1 MINQTQVFPPNP
13 QFQQLFL
20 LLQRLDGLLEQALA
34 AAQVTYGSMAATN
47 PYRGMQVDQDEVEQ
61 LLTRPPGTPVLQVDT
76 ETSQELPSDAILA
89 GSSLAWLQ
97 ETFALSAFD
106 VDIIAIALAPELDR
120 RYERIYTY
128 LQDDI
133 RCKRATVDLVLNLL
147 CPTGEAKLARRS
159 HFTPEA
165 PLLRH
170 SLLHLV
176 SDPNQLQP
184 TLLAHN
190 LQLDGLVLALLLG
203 ETGLDQRLKPFC
215 RLIEP
220 TISLE
225 DLPLHQEVKQA
236 LLTIVVEDWQ
246 ASKPLAL
253 YFEGADTSSKHRS
266 AQALARA
273 VEAPLLTVNLTRIVE
288 AKAELELTLKLAYRQ
303 AWFQKALLYL
313 EGLET
318 LQQTIESSENS
329 SQYLSLLRII
339 ANHQGITILA
349 GEKPWR
355 PEKTI
360 AIGIVTVPFPIP
372 EFTVRRCCWQNQL
385 TAAGISLDGPELD
398 TLCDRF
404 RLNSEQI
411 TDAVIDA
418 CNRARW
424 RIAQKPRLRGSC
436 RNREQGTAM
445 QRGLGGF
452 PHERLHQD
460 GNSGQELR
468 QTLSENY
475 FCKRSPEQTAH
486 EDSSVSSPHTPQSHQ
501 KPTLPELFAAARAQ
515 SGHELGSLARQIQPK
530 YSWDDIVLPAN
541 QKTQLLEICNQAKY
555 RQLVWEEW
563 DFQSKL
569 SLGRG
574 LNVMFSGPPGTGKT
588 MAAEIIAHELQLD
601 LYKIDLS
608 QVVSKYIGETEK
620 NLNRIFTA
628 AANANAILLFDEA
641 DSLFGKRSEISS
653 AHDRYANIEVGYLL
667 QKMEEYEGVAIL
679 TTNLRTNMDDA
690 FVRRLRFIIEFPF
703 PNLKDRRRI
712 WEQIWPSRVPRSEE
726 LDLDF
731 IARHCEIAGGNI
743 RNIALAA
750 AFIAADDGGIVKMNH
765 LLRAVRREYQKMGK
779 VLIEGEFGQYAGLI

>member
-1 MINQTQVFPPNP
+1 MINPAEVFPPNP
-13 QFQQLFL
+13 NFHQLFL
-20 LLQRLDGLLEQALA
+20 LLQRLDQLLERALA
-34 AAQVTYGSMAATN
+34 AAQVAYGPEAATN
-47 PYRGMQVDQDEVEQ
+47 PYRGMQVDKEEVEQ
-61 LLTRPPGTPVLQVDT
+61 LLTRPPGTPVLQVET
-76 ETSQELPSDAILA
+76 ETSPELPSDAILE
-89 GSSLAWLQ
+89 GSSLAWLRQ
-97 ETFALSAFD
+97 TFALSAFD
-106 VDIIAIALAPELDR
+106 IDIIAIALAPELDR

-128 LQDDI
+128 LQDDV
-133 RCKRATVDLVLNLL
+133 RCRRPTVDLVLNLL
-147 CPTGEAKLARRS
+147 CPSGEAKLARRC

-176 SDPNQLQP
+176 CDPNQLQP

-190 LQLDGLVLALLLG
+190 LKLDGLVLRLLLG
-203 ETGLDQRLKPFC
+203 EKGLDQRLQAFSN
-215 RLIEP
+215 LLEP

-225 DLPLHQEVKQA
+225 ELTLNQEVKQA
-236 LLTIVVEDWQ
+236 LLKLVVEDWRANQ
-246 ASKPLAL
+246 PLRL
-253 YFEGADTSSKHRS
+253 YFEGADTSRKHRT

-273 VEAPLLTVNLTRIVE
+273 VQAPLLTVDLTRIVE
-288 AKAELELTLKLAYRQ
+288 AKAELEPTLKLAYRE

-313 EGLET
+313 QGLESI
-318 LQQTIESSENS
+318 QSNEKPSI
-329 SQYLSLLRII
+329 YLSVLKII
-339 ANHQGITILA
+339 AENQGITILA

-355 PEKTI
+355 PEQTMVV
-360 AIGIVTVPFPIP
+360 GMVTVPFPVP
-372 EFTVRRCCWQNQL
+372 EFAVRRCCWQNQL
-385 TAAGISLDGPELD
+385 TAAGISLESLELD
-398 TLCDRF
+398 TLSDRF
-404 RLNSEQI
+404 RLNFDQI
-411 TDAVIDA
+411 ANAVIDA

-424 RIAQKPRLRGSC
+424 RVAEKHAQSRRDEDRDISTSP
-436 RNREQGTAM
+436 T
-445 QRGLGGF
+445 
-452 PHERLHQD
+452 PH
-460 GNSGQELR
+460 
-468 QTLSENY
+468 
-475 FCKRSPEQTAH
+475 SPLPLQ
-486 EDSSVSSPHTPQSHQ
+486 Q
-501 KPTLPELFAAARAQ
+501 PTLPELFAAARAQ

-530 YSWDDIVLPAN
+530 YNWDDIVLPAN
-541 QKTQLLEICNQAKY
+541 QKAQLQEICNQAKY

-574 LNVMFSGPPGTGKT
+574 LNVMFSGLPGTGKT
-588 MAAEIIAHELQLD
+588 MAAEIIAHQLQLD

-679 TTNLRTNMDDA
+679 TTNLRTNMDEA

-703 PNLKDRRRI
+703 PNQKERRRI

-750 AFIAADDGGIVKMNH
+750 SFLAADDGGIVKMNH
-765 LLRAVRREYQKMGK
+765 LLRAVRREYQKAGK
-779 VLIEGEFGQYAGLI
+779 VLIEGEFGHYAGLI

>member
-1 MINQTQVFPPNP
+1 MINQTEAFPPNP

-20 LLQRLDGLLEQALA
+20 LLQRLDGLLERAYA
-34 AAQVTYGSMAATN
+34 AAQVAYGSMAATN
-47 PYRGMQVDQDEVEQ
+47 PYRGMQVDQEEVEQ
-61 LLTRPPGTPVLQVDT
+61 LLRWPPGTPVLQVDT
-76 ETSQELPSDAILA
+76 ESEQELPSDAILA

-133 RCKRATVDLVLNLL
+133 RCKRPTVDLVLNLL

-190 LQLDGLVLALLLG
+190 LKLDGLVLALLLG
-203 ETGLDQRLKPFC
+203 EKGLDQRLKPFST
-215 RLIEP
+215 LLEP

-225 DLPLHQEVKQA
+225 DLPLDQEVKQA

-253 YFEGADTSSKHRS
+253 YFEGADTSGKYRT
-266 AQALARA
+266 AQALART
-273 VEAPLLTVNLTRIVE
+273 VQAPLLTVNLTRIVE
-288 AKAELELTLKLAYRQ
+288 AKAELEPTLKLAYRQ
-303 AWFQKALLYL
+303 AWFQKALVYL

-339 ANHQGITILA
+339 ADHQGITILA
-349 GEKPWR
+349 GEKPWK

-360 AIGIVTVPFPIP
+360 AMGIVTVPFPIP
-372 EFTVRRCCWQNQL
+372 EFTVRRWCWQNQL

-398 TLCDRF
+398 ALCDRF

-424 RIAQKPRLRGSC
+424 RIAGEHVDTGHIPSGNKGTGE
-436 RNREQGTAM
+436 NRI
-445 QRGLGGF
+445 
-452 PHERLHQD
+452 
-460 GNSGQELR
+460 
-468 QTLSENY
+468 
-475 FCKRSPEQTAH
+475 
-486 EDSSVSSPHTPQSHQ
+486 VSSSHTPHPPPTPHTPHTSHTPHSSHPPHPPHTPHTPHSLQ
-501 KPTLPELFAAARAQ
+501 KPTLSELFAAARAQ
-515 SGHELGSLARQIQPK
+515 SGHQLGSLARQIQPK
-530 YSWDDIVLPAN
+530 YSWDDIVLPVN
-541 QKTQLLEICNQAKY
+541 QKAQLREICNQAKY

-588 MAAEIIAHELQLD
+588 MAAEIIAHELELD

-712 WEQIWPSRVPRSEE
+712 WEQIWPSPVPRSEE

-779 VLIEGEFGQYAGLI
+779 VLIEGEFGQYAGLM

>member
-47 PYRGMQVDQDEVEQ
+47 PYRGMQVDQAEVEQ
-61 LLTRPPGTPVLQVDT
+61 LLRWPPGTPVLQVDT
-76 ETSQELPSDAILA
+76 ETEQEFPSDAILE

-133 RCKRATVDLVLNLL
+133 RCKRPTVDLVLNLL

-190 LQLDGLVLALLLG
+190 LKLDGLVLALLLG
-203 ETGLDQRLKPFC
+203 ETGLDQRLQPFST
-215 RLIEP
+215 LLEP

-225 DLPLHQEVKQA
+225 DLPLDQEVKQA

-246 ASKPLAL
+246 ASKPLGL
-253 YFEGADTSSKHRS
+253 YFEGADTSGKHRA

-288 AKAELELTLKLAYRQ
+288 SKADLELTLKLAYRQ

-318 LQQTIESSENS
+318 LQQTIESSENF

-339 ANHQGITILA
+339 ADHQGITILP

-372 EFTVRRCCWQNQL
+372 EFTVRRWCWQNQL
-385 TAAGISLDGPELD
+385 TAAGISLDRPELD
-398 TLCDRF
+398 ALCDRF

-424 RIAQKPRLRGSC
+424 RIAQKPLETG
-436 RNREQGTAM
+436 
-445 QRGLGGF
+445 
-452 PHERLHQD
+452 D
-460 GNSGQELR
+460 
-468 QTLSENY
+468 
-475 FCKRSPEQTAH
+475 
-486 EDSSVSSPHTPQSHQ
+486 EDSSISYSPTPPTPPTPHLAHSLQN
-501 KPTLPELFAAARAQ
+501 PTLSELFAAARAQ

-530 YSWDDIVLPAN
+530 YSWDDIVLPTN
-541 QKTQLLEICNQAKY
+541 QKAQLREICNQAKY

-588 MAAEIIAHELQLD
+588 MAAEIIAHELELD

-779 VLIEGEFGQYAGLI
+779 VLIEGEFAQYARLMS

>member
-20 LLQRLDGLLEQALA
+20 LLQRLDGLLERALA

-47 PYRGMQVDQDEVEQ
+47 PYRGMQVDQEEVEQ

-76 ETSQELPSDAILA
+76 ETEQELPSDAILA

-133 RCKRATVDLVLNLL
+133 RCKRPTVDLVLNLL

-165 PLLRH
+165 PLLGH

-190 LQLDGLVLALLLG
+190 LKLDGLVLALLLG
-203 ETGLDQRLKPFC
+203 EKGLDQRLKPFST
-215 RLIEP
+215 LLEP

-225 DLPLHQEVKQA
+225 ELPLHQEVKQA

-253 YFEGADTSSKHRS
+253 YFEGADTSVKHRA
-266 AQALARA
+266 AQAIARA
-273 VEAPLLTVNLTRIVE
+273 VEAPLLTVNLTRVVE
-288 AKAELELTLKLAYRQ
+288 AKADLELTLKLAYRQ
-303 AWFQKALLYL
+303 AWFQKALVYL

-318 LQQTIESSENS
+318 LQQTIQSSENS

-339 ANHQGITILA
+339 ADHQGITILA

-360 AIGIVTVPFPIP
+360 AMGMVTVPFPIP
-372 EFTVRRCCWQNQL
+372 EFTVRRWCWQNQL
-385 TAAGISLDGPELD
+385 TAAGISLDRPELD
-398 TLCDRF
+398 ALCDRF

-424 RIAQKPRLRGSC
+424 RIAQNTPP
-436 RNREQGTAM
+436 T
-445 QRGLGGF
+445 
-452 PHERLHQD
+452 
-460 GNSGQELR
+460 
-468 QTLSENY
+468 
-475 FCKRSPEQTAH
+475 
-486 EDSSVSSPHTPQSHQ
+486 PHTPNLPHCLE
-501 KPTLPELFAAARAQ
+501 KPTLSELFAAARAQ
-515 SGHELGSLARQIQPK
+515 SGHQLGSLARQIQPK
-530 YSWDDIVLPAN
+530 YSWDDIVLPVN
-541 QKTQLLEICNQAKY
+541 QKAQLREICNQAKY

-588 MAAEIIAHELQLD
+588 MAAEIIAHELELD

-712 WEQIWPSRVPRSEE
+712 WEQIWPSPVPRSEE

-731 IARHCEIAGGNI
+731 IARNCEIAGGNI

-779 VLIEGEFGQYAGLI
+779 VLIEGDFGQYAGLM

>member
-1 MINQTQVFPPNP
+1 MINQTEAFPPNP

-20 LLQRLDGLLEQALA
+20 LLQRLDRLLEEALA
-34 AAQVTYGSMAATN
+34 AAQVTYGPMAATN
-47 PYRGMQVDQDEVEQ
+47 PYRGMQVDQEEVEQ

-97 ETFALSAFD
+97 KTFALSAFD

-170 SLLHLV
+170 GLLHLV

-190 LQLDGLVLALLLG
+190 LKLDGLVLALLLG
-203 ETGLDQRLKPFC
+203 ETGLDQRLQPFC
-215 RLIEP
+215 TLLEP

-225 DLPLHQEVKQA
+225 ELPLAQEVKQA
-236 LLTIVVEDWQ
+236 LLTLVIEDWQ

-253 YFEGADTSSKHRS
+253 YFEGADTSSKHRA
-266 AQALARA
+266 AQAIARA
-273 VEAPLLTVNLTRIVE
+273 VETPLLTVNLTRIVE
-288 AKAELELTLKLAYRQ
+288 AKADLEPTLKLAYRQ
-303 AWFQKALLYL
+303 AWFQKALVYL

-318 LQQTIESSENS
+318 LQQTIQRSENS

-339 ANHQGITILA
+339 ADHQGITILP
-349 GEKPWR
+349 GEKSWR

-360 AIGIVTVPFPIP
+360 AIGIVTIPFPIP

-385 TAAGISLDGPELD
+385 TAAGISLDKPELD
-398 TLCDRF
+398 ALCDRF

-424 RIAQKPRLRGSC
+424 RIAQK
-436 RNREQGTAM
+436 T
-445 QRGLGGF
+445 
-452 PHERLHQD
+452 PHT
-460 GNSGQELR
+460 S
-468 QTLSENY
+468 
-475 FCKRSPEQTAH
+475 
-486 EDSSVSSPHTPQSHQ
+486 HTPQSLQ
-501 KPTLPELFAAARAQ
+501 KPTLSELFAAARAQ

-530 YSWDDIVLPAN
+530 YSWDDIVLPVN
-541 QKTQLLEICNQAKY
+541 QKAQLQEICNQAKY

-588 MAAEIIAHELQLD
+588 MAAEIIAHELELD

-712 WEQIWPSRVPRSEE
+712 WEQIWPSPVPRSDE

-765 LLRAVRREYQKMGK
+765 LVRAVRREYQKMGK